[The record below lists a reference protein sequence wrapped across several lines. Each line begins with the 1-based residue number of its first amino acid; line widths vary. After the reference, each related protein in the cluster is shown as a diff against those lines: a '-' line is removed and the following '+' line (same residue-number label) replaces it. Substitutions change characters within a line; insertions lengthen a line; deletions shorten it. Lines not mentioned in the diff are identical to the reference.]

1 MKMKKMNQKLKKAL
15 QITGIIA
22 MSSMFIY
29 AASTTIT
36 RTSTTVPYPAQMS
49 FSGETV
55 PTSDNDVN
63 ERLDREMVTNINY
76 HSNTTLVIKRANKV
90 FPIIEPILKRNG
102 VPDDFKYLAV
112 IESSLVN
119 AVSPAGARGIWQ
131 FMPATAKEYGMEVTD
146 HVDERYH
153 LEKSTE
159 AACTYLND
167 AYKKFGNWTLVAASY
182 NGGMAGVNRVL
193 EAQQVS
199 SYYDALFYEET
210 GRYVFRILSLKE
222 IMKNSAKYGF
232 DIPQNDLYVNILTK
246 KLYIDSSIDD
256 LALFALE
263 QGTNYKTLKVL
274 NPWLRDKKLTVLSGK
289 TYLIEVPE
297 QI

>member
-1 MKMKKMNQKLKKAL
+1 MKMRQKFKRAL

-22 MSSMFIY
+22 ISSLFIY
-29 AASTTIT
+29 AASTTIA
-36 RTSTTVPYPAQMS
+36 RTSPTVPYPSEMN

-55 PTSDNDVN
+55 PTTDNDVS
-63 ERLDREMVTNINY
+63 ERLDREMVTNMNY

-119 AVSPAGARGIWQ
+119 AVSPAGARGVWQ

-159 AACTYLND
+159 AACKYLND

-210 GRYVFRILSLKE
+210 GRYVFRILALKE
-222 IMKNSAKYGF
+222 IMKNSPKYGF
-232 DIPQNDLYVNILTK
+232 DIPQNELYVNVPTK
-246 KLYIDSSIDD
+246 KLNIDSSIDD

-297 QI
+297 